1 MHGRLIGYEFLKDLL
16 GTSAFPLE
24 CPARVSTVTK
34 VTLMT
39 LALEELGGKI

>member
-16 GTSAFPLE
+16 GTSAVPLE

-39 LALEELGGKI
+39 LALEELDGKI